1 MVKKGKRNFE
11 MKKEIPVLYHEKNE
25 CCGCAACYGICPVE
39 AIFMYADEEGFLYPK
54 ILEEKC
60 ISCHICMQVCPFKND
75 N

>member
-1 MVKKGKRNFE
+1 

-25 CCGCAACYGICPVE
+25 CCGCAACYGICSAG
-39 AIFMYADEEGFLYPK
+39 AIFMHADEEGFFYPK

-60 ISCHICMQVCPFKND
+60 IRCYICLQVCPFKND